1 MSDLKWSYNEFLT
14 FLLIYIAHVDME
26 FAEEE
31 KTMIQ
36 KNVGVKTYN
45 KMLETFDSMS
55 DYAAYQ
61 AILDYK
67 GVYYPTADQKAELM
81 EKIKDLFHADGE
93 FNIME
98 KELLHFLDK
107 MM

>member
-1 MSDLKWSYNEFLT
+1 MNNLKWSYNEFLA

-26 FAEEE
+26 FAEDE

-36 KNVGVKTYN
+36 KKFGESTYN
-45 KMLETFDSMS
+45 KMLAEFNAMS
-55 DYAAYQ
+55 DFAAYQ
-61 AILDYK
+61 TILDYK
-67 GVYYPTADQKAELM
+67 GVYYPTAEQKAEIL

-98 KELLHFLDK
+98 KELLHFLE
-107 MM
+107 MMM

>member
-1 MSDLKWSYNEFLT
+1 MSELKWSYNEFLT

-26 FAEEE
+26 FADEE

-36 KNVGVKTYN
+36 KNVGEKTYL
-45 KMLETFDSMS
+45 KMLEAFDSMS
-55 DYAAYQ
+55 DYSAYQ
-61 AILDYK
+61 TILDYK
-67 GVYYPTADQKAELM
+67 GVYYPTHAQKEEIM
-81 EKIKDLFHADGE
+81 EKVKDLFHADGE

>member
-1 MSDLKWSYNEFLT
+1 MSELKWSYNEFLT

-31 KTMIQ
+31 KAMIK
-36 KNVGVKTYN
+36 KNMGEKNYD
-45 KMLETFDSMS
+45 KMLAEFESMS
-55 DYAAYQ
+55 DFAAYQ
-61 AILDYK
+61 AIMDYK
-67 GVYYPTADQKAELM
+67 GVYYPTAEQKAEIM

-93 FNIME
+93 FNVME
-98 KELLHFLDK
+98 KELMHFLSL